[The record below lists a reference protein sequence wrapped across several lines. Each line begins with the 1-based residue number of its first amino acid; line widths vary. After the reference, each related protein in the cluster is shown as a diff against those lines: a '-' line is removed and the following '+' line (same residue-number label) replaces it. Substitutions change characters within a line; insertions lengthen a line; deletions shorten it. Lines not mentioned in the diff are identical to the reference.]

1 MSNPLSSTLLLGDMQ
16 SSNIPII
23 DLVIVILLFF
33 FPPSSAHIKIQEI
46 ESCRRNIY
54 VAQTSIDTP
63 QVSTCPRPSCTYM
76 DTVSDDLIVA
86 DQIAGYWL
94 LLWVVEMVVTAAA
107 AVVIGPITATVLV
120 ALNRR
125 SARTI
130 CTT

>member
-1 MSNPLSSTLLLGDMQ
+1 
-16 SSNIPII
+16 
-23 DLVIVILLFF
+23 
-33 FPPSSAHIKIQEI
+33 
-46 ESCRRNIY
+46 
-54 VAQTSIDTP
+54 
-63 QVSTCPRPSCTYM
+63 M
-76 DTVSDDLIVA
+76 DTVADDLIVV

-107 AVVIGPITATVLV
+107 AVVIGPIIATVLV